1 MTGTYRLNWDTA
13 EHRLEIAC
21 RGVWDAP
28 VMRQFDQDF
37 RATLTTLPRSG
48 WTLLADLRGTGGW
61 APDLHSVVADLMTI
75 SRDQGMTQGAVVVS
89 KTVGP
94 AQKRH
99 APTAYRASSNPSKR
113 QGHCSTRPG
122 DGQAGP

>member
-13 EHRLEIAC
+13 ELRLELAC
-21 RGVWDAP
+21 RGLWDAP

-37 RATLTTLPRSG
+37 RATLTRLPRSG

-75 SRDQGMTQGAVVVS
+75 SRDRGMTRGAVVVS
-89 KTVGP
+89 KQSGP
-94 AQKRH
+94 TQKRH
-99 APTAYRASSNPSKR
+99 ATSTAFVQSVEEARALLDSPERWAS
-113 QGHCSTRPG
+113 RP
-122 DGQAGP
+122 

>member
-99 APTAYRASSNPSKR
+99 AYRTAFVQSVEEARALLDSPGRWAS
-113 QGHCSTRPG
+113 RP
-122 DGQAGP
+122 

>member
-13 EHRLEIAC
+13 EQRLEIAC
-21 RGVWDAP
+21 RGVWDVP
-28 VMRQFDQDF
+28 VMRQFDQEF

-94 AQKRH
+94 PQKRH
-99 APTAYRASSNPSKR
+99 AYRTAFVQSVEEARALLDSPGRWAS
-113 QGHCSTRPG
+113 RP
-122 DGQAGP
+122 